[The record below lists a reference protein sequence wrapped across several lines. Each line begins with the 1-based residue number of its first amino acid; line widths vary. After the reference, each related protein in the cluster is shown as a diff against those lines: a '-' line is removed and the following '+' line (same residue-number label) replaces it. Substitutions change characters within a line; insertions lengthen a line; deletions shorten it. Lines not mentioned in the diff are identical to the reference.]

1 LIACTVSIANCVF
14 NSEQYIIDK
23 RRHILA
29 IELVFKKILVPYD
42 GSGLADKAL
51 EHAVS
56 LAKMYNSSN
65 SGDSI
70 TEIII
75 LHVVPEIPIT
85 NVIFERSIRSKKT
98 GEITTV
104 SQHVQE
110 LYQQMK
116 DGMKEL
122 LEEKRENYKKT
133 AGEVSINTTIL
144 VGSPVNKILE
154 FSKNEKI
161 DLIVIG
167 SIGRKGI
174 SKFFRGLGSVSRS
187 VSERAKCPVM
197 IIH

>member
-1 LIACTVSIANCVF
+1 M
-14 NSEQYIIDK
+14 
-23 RRHILA
+23 LA

-42 GSGLADKAL
+42 GSDLANKAL

-56 LAKMYNSSN
+56 LAKMHNRRN
-65 SGDSI
+65 SGDI
-70 TEIII
+70 RTEIII

-133 AGEVSINTTIL
+133 AGDMPINTTIV
-144 VGSPVNKILE
+144 VGSPANKIIE

-167 SIGRKGI
+167 SLGRKGI
-174 SKFFRGLGSVSRS
+174 SKFLRFR
-187 VSERAKCPVM
+187 
-197 IIH
+197 